1 MGYLAE
7 WHHEMALRSGFD
19 VDPMMTV
26 LRDGGSYQ
34 VRGKLAGYLAR
45 LKATGRAHLAEELTR
60 KHPHEL

>member
-1 MGYLAE
+1 MGYLVE
-7 WHHEMALRSGFD
+7 WHHEMALRSGSD